1 MLILPSVCLSFFF
14 IFCICVESAPYNIV
28 VSFLHAP
35 HVFSDWIISM
45 EANQVQFLPL
55 TILPYSSEKNTTYL
69 SSSSTSRYLYT
80 SSHMDLS
87 TEDTLKPL
95 CSKSAKFSQHEIKSL
110 NFLNDKFGTQYYLY
124 TTFTLNSKI
133 CWFKKAR

>member
-1 MLILPSVCLSFFF
+1 MLILPSVCLSFFFF
-14 IFCICVESAPYNIV
+14 IFCICVESAPYIIV

-45 EANQVQFLPL
+45 EANQLQFLPL

-69 SSSSTSRYLYT
+69 LELQYLYT

-87 TEDTLKPL
+87 TEHTLKRL
-95 CSKSAKFSQHEIKSL
+95 CSKSAKFSQHEIRSL
-110 NFLNDKFGTQYYLY
+110 NFLNDKYYLY
-124 TTFTLNSKI
+124 TTFTFNSKI

>member
-1 MLILPSVCLSFFF
+1 MLILPSVCLSSLFFAYVLKVLLTTQLF
-14 IFCICVESAPYNIV
+14 ACSTRIFRLDNFYGSESSPIFTTYY
-28 VSFLHAP
+28 F
-35 HVFSDWIISM
+35 
-45 EANQVQFLPL
+45 
-55 TILPYSSEKNTTYL
+55 TILFRKKYYL
-69 SSSSTSRYLYT
+69 LEQQQYLYT